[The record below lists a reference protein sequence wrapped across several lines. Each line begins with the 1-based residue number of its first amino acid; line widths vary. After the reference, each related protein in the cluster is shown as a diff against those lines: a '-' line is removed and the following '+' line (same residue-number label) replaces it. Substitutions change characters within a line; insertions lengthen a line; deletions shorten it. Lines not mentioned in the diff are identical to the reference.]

1 MILVQLESII
11 HWLQILRGNTGI
23 WKAKRV
29 EELIN
34 LKIPKP
40 SLAEVCSYTELVF
53 TIFLKDALKGP
64 R

>member
-11 HWLQILRGNTGI
+11 HWLQILCGNMGI

-40 SLAEVCSYTELVF
+40 SLPGVCSYTELAF
-53 TIFLKDALKGP
+53 TIFPKDALKGP
-64 R
+64 K